1 MPTPTTT
8 ETPEQR
14 TARFEREA
22 LPFLDQMYAAAMRM
36 TRNPSDAEDL
46 VQDTF
51 AKAYSSFHQ
60 FTPGTNLKAWL
71 YRILTNTFI
80 NGYRKRQRQPTQS
93 PTEEIEDWQ
102 LTAAESHT
110 PGGLKSAEAVALE
123 HLPDSDVK
131 SALQSIPEDFRL
143 AVYLADV
150 EGFAY
155 KEIADIMGTPVGT
168 VMSRLHRGR
177 RQLRELLGDY
187 ARERGLIPASDE
199 DETRRR
205 DRGEGGVVSC
215 GEHHDVDCSE
225 ILQRVVR
232 LHRQRTRRRQHRR
245 DPAAPGRVRP
255 LPGRIRPGTLRQE
268 TGPPLL
274 RLRTRPRRPPPENP
288 PPPHPDPGRNHHH
301 HHRLNSGPR

>member
-1 MPTPTTT
+1 MATRQAPERVTGKTPVFSIPMPTPTTT

-36 TRNPSDAEDL
+36 TRNPADAEDL

-131 SALQSIPEDFRL
+131 SALQAIPEDFRL

-155 KEIADIMGTPVGT
+155 KEIAEIMGTPVGT

-177 RQLRELLGDY
+177 RQLRDLLGDY
-187 ARERGLIPASDE
+187 ARDRGLIPATDE
-199 DETRRR
+199 STDA
-205 DRGEGGVVSC
+205 
-215 GEHHDVDCSE
+215 
-225 ILQRVVR
+225 
-232 LHRQRTRRRQHRR
+232 
-245 DPAAPGRVRP
+245 AAPGP
-255 LPGRIRPGTLRQE
+255 ATAGTDGAAE
-268 TGPPLL
+268 K
-274 RLRTRPRRPPPENP
+274 EE
-288 PPPHPDPGRNHHH
+288 
-301 HHRLNSGPR
+301 S